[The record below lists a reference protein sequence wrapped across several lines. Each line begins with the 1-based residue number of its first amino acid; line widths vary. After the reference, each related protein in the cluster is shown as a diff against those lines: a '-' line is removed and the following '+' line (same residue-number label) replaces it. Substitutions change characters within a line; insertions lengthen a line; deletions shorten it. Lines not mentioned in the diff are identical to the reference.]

1 MGAIDAIV
9 LAAGRSSRLGQPKAL
24 IDLDGQ
30 KLVQYLLNRL
40 HQLNE
45 IEVTIVSNKD
55 LLVDITLL
63 CPTAHVVLNPEP
75 EKGRTGSI
83 QYALASIL
91 ERKGRLP
98 KQVLL
103 VPVDRPGWTVE
114 IVNILLQSKMS
125 SCPVWDGRGGHPLL
139 ITGEDI
145 NSVYLSNADV
155 ALSSLFQ
162 REKIHVEFPWLHL
175 NIDTEDDLSDLY
187 LASKEDWF

>member
-1 MGAIDAIV
+1 
-9 LAAGRSSRLGQPKAL
+9 
-24 IDLDGQ
+24 
-30 KLVQYLLNRL
+30 
-40 HQLNE
+40 
-45 IEVTIVSNKD
+45 
-55 LLVDITLL
+55 
-63 CPTAHVVLNPEP
+63 
-75 EKGRTGSI
+75 
-83 QYALASIL
+83 
-91 ERKGRLP
+91 
-98 KQVLL
+98 
-103 VPVDRPGWTVE
+103 
-114 IVNILLQSKMS
+114 MS